1 VTFVLVISILSKAAL
16 ARSRRKL
23 AG

>member
-1 VTFVLVISILSKAAL
+1 MTFVLVLSLLSKAFL

-23 AG
+23 SR